1 MSIYCGICLYMPTDF
16 HAGMAKTVCQK
27 LPLPSPERETGV
39 AQQGNQQY
47 RVPEFTSISGL

>member
-1 MSIYCGICLYMPTDF
+1 MPTDF

-47 RVPEFTSISGL
+47 RVPEFTSISCL